1 MLKRVLISALMI
13 LGLFAGPAFAVDVDF
28 NGYIA
33 DEANILSKDSLDNL
47 NYTLHDLNKKT
58 KAAIAIVTLSTLK
71 GQKIE
76 ELATAVM
83 NEYKIGDDTK
93 KNGIVFVI
101 AIAERQLQI
110 VLGDGLV
117 GEIKPKQLE
126 NIIDKN
132 VLPYFESGEYENGIL
147 RGAYLMADAAGAVEK
162 QKVEHFGTV
171 PELNKNKVVNK
182 NWLWWLILP
191 VAAVIGCIIA
201 FFCVKQKGEQ

>member
-1 MLKRVLISALMI
+1 MI
-13 LGLFAGPAFAVDVDF
+13 LGLFAGSAFAVDFNF

-33 DEANILSKDSLDNL
+33 DEANILSKESLENL

-58 KAAIAIVTLSTLK
+58 HAAIAIVTLSTLK

-76 ELATAVM
+76 ELANEVM
-83 NEYKIGDDTK
+83 TEYKIGDDTK

-101 AIAERQLQI
+101 AIAERQLQV

-132 VLPYFESGEYENGIL
+132 VLPYFEAGEYENGIL
-147 RGAYLMADAAGAVEK
+147 RGAYLMADAAGSVEN
-162 QKVEHFGTV
+162 QNVEHFGAF
-171 PELNKNKVVNK
+171 PEFKHKAANK

-201 FFCVKQKGEQ
+201 FFCVKQKDEQ